1 MSQPLAN
8 VVLVDN
14 EQTSSRLNPT
24 QERTLGLLRRPSEPV
39 VFNGDQISSFI
50 SDFSDAFDHLT
61 ARVTALDTT
70 LFISKGMLTSV
81 LGCEEHFQEK
91 EEFRWSVPTAIGTVA
106 HRAIELLT
114 GWRGAPYPATLVDE
128 SIARLGERPNS
139 LGDFLNAMTE
149 GDRAD
154 LRNAATD
161 RVVKFTESF
170 PPLQQSFIPVAE
182 SSIRWPETGPI
193 VLGGKSD
200 LTLGRAEHGESRKV
214 IIDLKTGGAWPNHMD
229 ELRFYALLETLRTG
243 IPPRLIAGFYLDAG
257 RAVPEEVTIET
268 LGSAM
273 RRTLD
278 GIGRA
283 VELLR
288 VAPPFDDRNHLADGV
303 LSPAIVSTAP
313 HGLKS
318 NQLTEIDRTRI
329 TCREGR
335 PQVCGYEITLTV
347 APKSRWSQINTASS
361 GSARIQPLVSPRSS
375 EVPTES
381 SG

>member
-1 MSQPLAN
+1 VES
-8 VVLVDN
+8 
-14 EQTSSRLNPT
+14 TSAASRLSPT
-24 QERTLGLLRRPSEPV
+24 QERTLDLLRRPSEPV
-39 VFNGDQISSFI
+39 IFDSDQIAAFTSN
-50 SDFSDAFDHLT
+50 FSDALDHLVE
-61 ARVTALDTT
+61 RLDAIGKS

-81 LGCEEHFQEK
+81 LGCETHFQQK
-91 EEFRWSVPTAIGTVA
+91 EEFRWNVTTVIGTVA

-128 SIARLGERPNS
+128 SIARLSEKPNS
-139 LGDFLNAMTE
+139 LGDFLTSMTD

-154 LRNAATD
+154 LINAATD

-182 SSIRWPETGPI
+182 SSIRWPESGTI

-257 RAVPEEVTIET
+257 RAVPEHVTIET
-268 LGSAM
+268 LGAAM

-283 VELLR
+283 VELL
-288 VAPPFDDRNHLADGV
+288 
-303 LSPAIVSTAP
+303 
-313 HGLKS
+313 
-318 NQLTEIDRTRI
+318 
-329 TCREGR
+329 EGR
-335 PQVCGYEITLTV
+335 QAVRRPQSSC
-347 APKSRWSQINTASS
+347 RWCPLS
-361 GSARIQPLVSPRSS
+361 GECEEGRSWL
-375 EVPTES
+375 EEQLAERD
-381 SG
+381 

>member
-1 MSQPLAN
+1 VSQPLAN

-14 EQTSSRLNPT
+14 DQTSSRLNPS

-39 VFNGDQISSFI
+39 VFDGDQISSFI

-128 SIARLGERPNS
+128 SIARLGEKPNS

-283 VELLR
+283 VELL
-288 VAPPFDDRNHLADGV
+288 
-303 LSPAIVSTAP
+303 
-313 HGLKS
+313 
-318 NQLTEIDRTRI
+318 
-329 TCREGR
+329 EGR
-335 PQVCGYEITLTV
+335 AAVRRPQSSC
-347 APKSRWSQINTASS
+347 RWCPLASDCVD
-361 GSARIQPLVSPRSS
+361 GTTWLEEQSADRD
-375 EVPTES
+375 
-381 SG
+381 